1 MNNICINKQYEVDVV
16 MDQLEVIEVGSQTY
30 EQRKVKEQA
39 ERIAMLESR
48 LTERN
53 ILIED
58 IDKIVDLIDAMGTF

>member
-1 MNNICINKQYEVDVV
+1 MNSICINKQYEVDVV
-16 MDQLEVIEVGSQTY
+16 MDQLEIIEVGSQTY